1 MSHLHS
7 VRGQLQY
14 SQHKEKHYSRNNT
27 TYVHW
32 CLLYNTLSSKVRF
45 NSIMYTNTRGARNLH
60 IKWLS
65 AEYYWSTFKQWGACI
80 TLAFLTTTI
89 HWPSLPSKLPD
100 LNWLTSYTLNASL
113 LSHILGLVF
122 RTTCNIENCEVRWLV
137 LRSQST
143 TSSAHGSWVQLP
155 LTTDLSLSS
164 ITLITRATFLVW
176 EKEHLEWSIL
186 SMHMGLILIKCDWW
200 LFTYT
205 AIM

>member
-45 NSIMYTNTRGARNLH
+45 NSIIYTNTRGARNLH

-80 TLAFLTTTI
+80 TLAFLRTTI

-100 LNWLTSYTLNASL
+100 LNWLTSYTLCCLTYWVLYSGRRAILRIVKYGGWCSGVRALPAQLMGPGFNYHL
-113 LSHILGLVF
+113 LPTFHF
-122 RTTCNIENCEVRWLV
+122 
-137 LRSQST
+137 
-143 TSSAHGSWVQLP
+143 P
-155 LTTDLSLSS
+155 L
-164 ITLITRATFLVW
+164 
-176 EKEHLEWSIL
+176 
-186 SMHMGLILIKCDWW
+186 
-200 LFTYT
+200 
-205 AIM
+205 